1 MMGRGNATDRG
12 PLFEAVFVRAFYARY
27 LLVKWR
33 LGADWVPL
41 EEVLVNAFH
50 ADDAKVVKKFEINL
64 SAGIKYATKYKRAK
78 SCALSWCKSDR
89 RAHHDAYA
97 WCRFSRGGKLVE
109 CPMPIQIFGH
119 GNPKTAAELKKTCQL
134 LVSKDLPRKQIE
146 SILLCVN
153 QSLSSYASRK
163 IVGVDASKMALCQ
176 WLFSISNTTE

>member
-1 MMGRGNATDRG
+1 M
-12 PLFEAVFVRAFYARY
+12 RAFYARY

-41 EEVLVNAFH
+41 EGVLVNAFH
-50 ADDAKVVKKFEINL
+50 ADDAEVVGKFEINL
-64 SAGIKYATKYKRAK
+64 SAGIKCATTSKKATYGAAT
-78 SCALSWCKSDR
+78 CALSWCKSDR

-109 CPMPIQIFGH
+109 CPMPIQMRH